1 MKTIK
6 RARGLTEEG
15 RRALA
20 RYLAENLKD
29 AYLQTLLAA
38 WEDDVN
44 WDGNHGDEV
53 GHMEISSYY
62 SKTGNPVCLTFR
74 DEEVEIVEEELD
86 DDEA

>member
-20 RYLAENLKD
+20 RYLADNLKD

-44 WDGNHGDEV
+44 WDGNHGDKV

-62 SKTGNPVCLTFR
+62 SKTGNPVVLTFR

-86 DDEA
+86 GDEA